1 MLTHRA
7 AMPHF
12 DWRKIGGALPNSA
25 GAPYV
30 SGKKNKEWREKKG
43 LPTQVCRDSM
53 RECMQREKN
62 KIYTDNVKVIKYV
75 EMTHELM
82 LMAGGSNFTVL
93 H

>member
-1 MLTHRA
+1 
-7 AMPHF
+7 
-12 DWRKIGGALPNSA
+12 
-25 GAPYV
+25 
-30 SGKKNKEWREKKG
+30 
-43 LPTQVCRDSM
+43 
-53 RECMQREKN
+53 MQREKN